1 MAKFDLIV
9 KGGKVVNADSVCF
22 GDIGIK
28 NGKIACIGV
37 DLRDSEDVYDAKGK
51 IVMPGGI
58 DIHTHID
65 APINGSHTLD
75 DWYQGT
81 VSAACGGVTCVVDYP
96 MQEKGLT
103 LRGIIEKW
111 SKKAAGSAVIDYSFS
126 PVITDRSEEAY
137 GDLPKL
143 IDEGFPTWKVY
154 MAYWHR
160 VRDEET
166 IRLLDVISSHGGLL
180 SVHCENDFAI
190 DYLTKKLLNEGK
202 LEPKYHPVSRP
213 PICEENAT
221 QNVIDLAE
229 MVNANVMIVHMSCKG
244 ALERARAAK
253 KRKNNIIIETCP
265 HFLLLDDCVYD
276 QPLEEACKYVVT
288 PPMRKKED
296 QEALWQG
303 IVNGDISLVSSD
315 HCAFPYQEKIKL
327 GRESF
332 ATIPHGAPGIEARLP
347 VVFSEGVSK
356 GRITLERF
364 VEVVS
369 TNPARIAGMYPQ
381 KGTISVGS
389 DADITVIDPE
399 KEVTLSVEGMHS
411 KCDFSPYD
419 GVKVK
424 GYPVATLSRGTFI
437 YKDGKVM
444 DIKGHGQLIKRGR
457 FQPF

>member
-1 MAKFDLIV
+1 MATFDLIV
-9 KGGKVVNADSVCF
+9 KGGKAVNADSVF
-22 GDIGIK
+22 FADIGVK
-28 NGKIACIGV
+28 DGKIACIGAELQ
-37 DLRDSEDVYDAKGK
+37 DAETVYDAKGK
-51 IVMPGGI
+51 LVIPGGI

-103 LRGIIEKW
+103 LRGILDKW

-126 PVITDRSEEAY
+126 PVITDRSEEAFE
-137 GDLPKL
+137 DLPRL

-180 SVHCENDFAI
+180 SIHCENDFAI
-190 DYLTKKLLNEGK
+190 DYLTKKLLSEGK
-202 LEPKYHPVSRP
+202 IDPKYHPVSRP
-213 PICEENAT
+213 PVCEENAT
-221 QNVIDLAE
+221 QTVIDLAE
-229 MVNANVMIVHMSCKG
+229 MVDANVMIVHMSCKG

-253 KRKNNIIIETCP
+253 KKKNIIIIETCP
-265 HFLLLDDCVYD
+265 HFLLLDDSVYD
-276 QPLEEACKYVVT
+276 QPLEQACKYVVT
-288 PPMRKKED
+288 PPMRKAED
-296 QEALWQG
+296 REALWQG
-303 IVNGDISLVSSD
+303 IVSGDISLVSSD
-315 HCAFPYQEKIKL
+315 HCAFPYDEKIKL
-327 GRESF
+327 GQESF

-356 GRITLERF
+356 GRITLEKF

-399 KEVTLSVEGMHS
+399 KEVTLSVAQMHS
-411 KCDFSPYD
+411 NCDFSPYD
-419 GVKVK
+419 GVQVK
-424 GYPVATLSRGTFI
+424 GYPVATISRGTFI
-437 YKDGKVM
+437 YKDGAVM
-444 DIKGHGQLIKRGR
+444 DVRGHGQLVKRSR
-457 FQPF
+457 FKPF

>member
-1 MAKFDLIV
+1 MATFDLIV
-9 KGGKVVNADSVCF
+9 KGGKAVNADSVF
-22 GDIGIK
+22 FADIGVK
-28 NGKIACIGV
+28 DGKIACIGAE
-37 DLRDSEDVYDAKGK
+37 LQNAETVYDAKGK
-51 IVMPGGI
+51 LVIPGGI

-103 LRGIIEKW
+103 LRGILDKW
-111 SKKAAGSAVIDYSFS
+111 SKKAAGSAVINYSFS
-126 PVITDRSEEAY
+126 PVITDRSEEAFE
-137 GDLPKL
+137 DLPRL

-180 SVHCENDFAI
+180 SIHCENDFAI
-190 DYLTKKLLNEGK
+190 DYLTKKLLSEGK
-202 LEPKYHPVSRP
+202 IDPKYHPVSRP
-213 PICEENAT
+213 PVCEENAT
-221 QNVIDLAE
+221 QTVIDLAE
-229 MVNANVMIVHMSCKG
+229 MVDANVMIVHMSCKG

-253 KRKNNIIIETCP
+253 KKKNTIIIETCP
-265 HFLLLDDCVYD
+265 HFLLLDDSVYD
-276 QPLEEACKYVVT
+276 QPLEQACKYVVT
-288 PPMRKKED
+288 PPMRKAED
-296 QEALWQG
+296 REALWQG
-303 IVNGDISLVSSD
+303 IVSGDISLVSSD
-315 HCAFPYQEKIKL
+315 HCAFPYDEKIKL
-327 GRESF
+327 GQESF

-356 GRITLERF
+356 GRITLEKF

-399 KEVTLSVEGMHS
+399 KEVTLSVAQMHS
-411 KCDFSPYD
+411 NCDFSPYD
-419 GVKVK
+419 GVQVK
-424 GYPVATLSRGTFI
+424 GYPVATISRGTFI
-437 YKDGKVM
+437 YKDGAVM
-444 DIKGHGQLIKRGR
+444 DVRGHGQLVKRSR
-457 FQPF
+457 FKPF

>member
-1 MAKFDLIV
+1 MATFDLIV
-9 KGGKVVNADSVCF
+9 KGGKAVNADSVF
-22 GDIGIK
+22 FADIGVK
-28 NGKIACIGV
+28 DGKIACIGAELQ
-37 DLRDSEDVYDAKGK
+37 DAETVYDAKGK
-51 IVMPGGI
+51 LVIPGGI

-103 LRGIIEKW
+103 LRGILDKW

-126 PVITDRSEEAY
+126 PVITDRSEEAFE
-137 GDLPKL
+137 DLPRL

-180 SVHCENDFAI
+180 SIHCENDFAI
-190 DYLTKKLLNEGK
+190 DYLTKKLLSEGK
-202 LEPKYHPVSRP
+202 IDPKYHPVSRP
-213 PICEENAT
+213 PVCEENAT
-221 QNVIDLAE
+221 QTVIDLAE
-229 MVNANVMIVHMSCKG
+229 MVDANVMIVHMSCKG

-253 KRKNNIIIETCP
+253 KKKNIIIIETCP
-265 HFLLLDDCVYD
+265 HFLLLDDSVYD
-276 QPLEEACKYVVT
+276 QPLEQACKYVVT
-288 PPMRKKED
+288 PPMRKAED
-296 QEALWQG
+296 REALWQG
-303 IVNGDISLVSSD
+303 IVSGDISLVSLD
-315 HCAFPYQEKIKL
+315 HCAFPYDEKIKL
-327 GRESF
+327 GQESF

-356 GRITLERF
+356 GRITLEKF

-399 KEVTLSVEGMHS
+399 KEVTLSVAQMHS
-411 KCDFSPYD
+411 NCDFSPYD
-419 GVKVK
+419 GVQVK
-424 GYPVATLSRGTFI
+424 GYPVATISRGTFI
-437 YKDGKVM
+437 YKDGAVM
-444 DIKGHGQLIKRGR
+444 DVRGHGQLVKRSR
-457 FQPF
+457 FKPF

>member
-1 MAKFDLIV
+1 MATFDLIV
-9 KGGKVVNADSVCF
+9 KGGKAVNADSVF
-22 GDIGIK
+22 FADIGVK
-28 NGKIACIGV
+28 DGKIACIGAELQ
-37 DLRDSEDVYDAKGK
+37 DAETVYDAKGK
-51 IVMPGGI
+51 LVIPGGI

-103 LRGIIEKW
+103 LRGILDKW

-126 PVITDRSEEAY
+126 PVITDRSEEAFE
-137 GDLPKL
+137 DLPRL

-180 SVHCENDFAI
+180 SIHCENDFAI
-190 DYLTKKLLNEGK
+190 DYLTKKLLSEGK
-202 LEPKYHPVSRP
+202 IDPKYHPVSRP
-213 PICEENAT
+213 PVCEENAT
-221 QNVIDLAE
+221 QTVIDLAE
-229 MVNANVMIVHMSCKG
+229 MVDANVMIVHMSCKG

-253 KRKNNIIIETCP
+253 KKKNNIIIETCP
-265 HFLLLDDCVYD
+265 HFLLLDDSVYD
-276 QPLEEACKYVVT
+276 QPLEQACKYVVT
-288 PPMRKKED
+288 PPMRKAED
-296 QEALWQG
+296 REALWQG
-303 IVNGDISLVSSD
+303 IVSGDISLVSSD
-315 HCAFPYQEKIKL
+315 HCACPYDEKIKL
-327 GRESF
+327 GQESF

-356 GRITLERF
+356 GRITLEKF

-369 TNPARIAGMYPQ
+369 ANPARIAGMYPQ

-399 KEVTLSVEGMHS
+399 KEVTLSVAQMHS
-411 KCDFSPYD
+411 NCDFSPYD
-419 GVKVK
+419 GVQVK
-424 GYPVATLSRGTFI
+424 GYPVATISRGTFI
-437 YKDGKVM
+437 YKDGAVM
-444 DIKGHGQLIKRGR
+444 DVRGHGQLVKRSR
-457 FQPF
+457 FKPF